1 MVEKKEIVKK
11 IKTEIEDTKNTFKE
25 TIITLIMGGFGLVA
39 ALAWNEAIKS
49 LFEAYLPKSG
59 ELIGKFVY
67 AILVTFVVAIVSRY
81 LKKAKETK
89 Q

>member
-1 MVEKKEIVKK
+1 MVQKQIVKK

-59 ELIGKFVY
+59 ELIGKFIY

>member
-1 MVEKKEIVKK
+1 MVEKEIVKK

-59 ELIGKFVY
+59 ELIGKFTY
-67 AILVTFVVAIVSRY
+67 AILVTFIVAVVSRY
-81 LKKAKETK
+81 LKKIKETK